1 MQKTSVMIINDSR
14 SMRLFLEEVIKSF
27 ADFEII
33 GSYFDGSVALDAL
46 RIKKPD
52 VILLDLE
59 MPNMDGLT
67 FLEKLPQEQK
77 CPTIILSNY
86 ALDGSEM
93 INQAIGLGAVST
105 LVPPPSNKKEDLE
118 KFKSTLHHRI
128 TMASLK
134 SSRFT
139 LECK

>member
-14 SMRLFLEEVIKSF
+14 SMRLFLEEAIKSF

-33 GSYFDGSVALDAL
+33 GSYFDGNLALDAL
-46 RIKKPD
+46 KTKKPD

-67 FLEKLPQEQK
+67 FLEKLSQDQK
-77 CPTIILSNY
+77 YPIIILSNY
-86 ALDGSEM
+86 AIDGSEM
-93 INQAIGLGAVST
+93 INQAIDLGAVSS
-105 LVPPPSNKKEDLE
+105 LVPPSSNKKEDLE
-118 KFKSTLHHRI
+118 KFKNILHHRI
-128 TMASLK
+128 TIASLK
-134 SSRFT
+134 SNRFT